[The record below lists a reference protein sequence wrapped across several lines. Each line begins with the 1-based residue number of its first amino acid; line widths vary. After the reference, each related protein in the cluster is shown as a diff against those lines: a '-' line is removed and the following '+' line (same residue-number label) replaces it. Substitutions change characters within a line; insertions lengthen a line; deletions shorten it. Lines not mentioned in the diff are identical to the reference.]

1 MNNKIVVKNMQSI
14 TPKQKSEYGYEY
26 KKYEITKRSDFSQT
40 YICFYEIM
48 PKSAAYPK
56 HYHSYNTECF
66 YIISGFGVVETKDSN
81 LEVKSGDIIVF
92 PPGEEGTHKLVNKSD
107 KEKLIYIDFDTT
119 NSPDIIHYVDSDK
132 IGIIEH
138 NISST
143 FYRNK
148 DNVDYFEG
156 EKYNNK

>member
-1 MNNKIVVKNMQSI
+1 MNNKIVINNLNDIKPKYKNEH
-14 TPKQKSEYGYEY
+14 EYEFN
-26 KKYEITKRSDFSQT
+26 KYEVTKRKDFSQA

-48 PKSAAYPK
+48 PGKSAYPK

-66 YIISGFGVVETKDSN
+66 YIIDGEGLIETLDSN
-81 LEVKSGDIIVF
+81 IRVKSGDIIVF
-92 PPGEEGTHKLVNKSD
+92 PCGENGLHKLINTSNTK
-107 KEKLIYIDFDTT
+107 KLLYIDFDTT

-143 FYRNK
+143 FFRNE
-148 DNVDYFEG
+148 DNVDYYEG
-156 EKYNNK
+156 EK

>member
-1 MNNKIVVKNMQSI
+1 MNDKIVLKNLYDI
-14 TPKQKSEYGYEY
+14 KPKHKQEHDGYDY
-26 KKYEITKRSDFSQT
+26 NKYEVTERKDFDQA

-48 PKSAAYPK
+48 PLSSAFPK

-66 YIISGFGVVETKDSN
+66 YIINGEGIIETNEEDLN
-81 LEVKSGDIIVF
+81 VKTGDIIVF
-92 PPGEEGTHKLVNKSD
+92 PRGKKGTHKLTNTSPS
-107 KEKLIYIDFDTT
+107 EKLLYIDFDTT

-143 FYRNK
+143 FYRKN
-148 DNVDYFEG
+148 DNVDYFDG
-156 EKYNNK
+156 EK

>member
-1 MNNKIVVKNMQSI
+1 MNDKIVVKNI
-14 TPKQKSEYGYEY
+14 NNIKAKYKKEHGYEFN
-26 KKYEITKRSDFSQT
+26 KYEVTERKDFSQT

-48 PKSAAYPK
+48 PGHAAYPK

-66 YIISGFGVVETKDSN
+66 YIIEGNGIVETIDSKI
-81 LEVKSGDIIVF
+81 EVKAGDVIVF
-92 PPGEEGTHKLVNKSD
+92 PCGKEGTHKLINTSD
-107 KEKLIYIDFDTT
+107 KEKLVYIDFDTT

-143 FYRNK
+143 FYRNG
-148 DNVDYFEG
+148 DNVDYYDG
-156 EKYNNK
+156 EK

>member
-1 MNNKIVVKNMQSI
+1 MNDKIVLKNLIDMK
-14 TPKQKSEYGYEY
+14 PKHKQDHAGYDY
-26 KKYEITKRSDFSQT
+26 NKYEITERKDFDQA

-48 PKSAAYPK
+48 PSSSAFPK

-66 YIISGFGVVETKDSN
+66 YIIKGKGIVETDEDNIK
-81 LEVKSGDIIVF
+81 VKTGDIIVF
-92 PPGEEGTHKLVNKSD
+92 PRGKKGTHKLTNTSASD
-107 KEKLIYIDFDTT
+107 TLLYIDFDTT

-143 FYRNK
+143 FYREN

-156 EKYNNK
+156 EK

>member
-1 MNNKIVVKNMQSI
+1 MNDKIVLKNFNDMK
-14 TPKQKSEYGYEY
+14 PKHKQDHDGYDY
-26 KKYEITKRSDFSQT
+26 NKYEVTERKDFDQA

-48 PKSAAYPK
+48 PKSSAFPK

-66 YIISGFGVVETKDSN
+66 YIIKGEGIIETDDEELK
-81 LEVKSGDIIVF
+81 VKTGDIIVF
-92 PPGEEGTHKLVNKSD
+92 PRGKKGTHKLTNTSPSD
-107 KEKLIYIDFDTT
+107 TLLYIDFDTT

-143 FYRNK
+143 FYRKN
-148 DNVDYFEG
+148 DNVDYFDG
-156 EKYNNK
+156 EK